1 MGGKRVEVHVTL
13 TNDLARILNAV
24 KDIKLS
30 GECDFLTA
38 LNISVLTLRH
48 RQNKNQKQRIILF
61 IGSPIKHKPEEM
73 VQMGKKLKK
82 YNIAVDIISFGHVE
96 ENRELI
102 EGLLNAVNNANN
114 SSLLEVPT
122 GYYIMDSLFS
132 SPIMNENAGYDNM
145 DIDNQINQPQQPIP
159 SSSNA
164 GGTII
169 YHLINV

>member
-1 MGGKRVEVHVTL
+1 MAGKRVEVHVTL

-30 GECDFLTA
+30 GESDFLTS

-61 IGSPIKHKPEEM
+61 IGSPIKHKLDEM
-73 VQMGKKLKK
+73 VQIGKKLKK

-96 ENRELI
+96 ENKELI
-102 EGLLNAVNNANN
+102 DGFLNAVNNANN

-132 SPIMNENAGYDNM
+132 SPIMNENAYDNM
-145 DIDNQINQPQQPIP
+145 DIDNQINQQQQQPIP
-159 SSSNA
+159 SSNT
-164 GGTII
+164 GGIFFKI
-169 YHLINV
+169 F

>member
-1 MGGKRVEVHVTL
+1 MAGKRVEVHVTL
-13 TNDLARILNAV
+13 SNDLSRVLNSV

-30 GECDFLTA
+30 QECDFITS

-61 IGSPIKHKPEEM
+61 IGSPIKHKLDEM

-96 ENRELI
+96 ENRELV
-102 EGLLNAVNNANN
+102 EGFLNAVNNANN

-122 GYYIMDSLFS
+122 GYYIMDSLFT
-132 SPIMNENAGYDNM
+132 SPIMSDANAYEMPVESNQANNAG
-145 DIDNQINQPQQPIP
+145 QQPQANNPI
-159 SSSNA
+159 SASK
-164 GGTII
+164 IF
-169 YHLINV
+169 